1 MEAVLR
7 GESLPRQPRNTSH
20 YGSGGNGG
28 NGGDSGGGSGGSGDS
43 ECETALGTGAAAAAA
58 AAAAKEP
65 PAVDPW
71 CGGRGVVSWEEL
83 AAPAARLSVACHPVD
98 LDAAQWTALD
108 EVLADVAGLLWGD
121 AGEA

>member
-28 NGGDSGGGSGGSGDS
+28 NGGDSGAGSGGSGDS
-43 ECETALGTGAAAAAA
+43 ECETALGTGAAAAA